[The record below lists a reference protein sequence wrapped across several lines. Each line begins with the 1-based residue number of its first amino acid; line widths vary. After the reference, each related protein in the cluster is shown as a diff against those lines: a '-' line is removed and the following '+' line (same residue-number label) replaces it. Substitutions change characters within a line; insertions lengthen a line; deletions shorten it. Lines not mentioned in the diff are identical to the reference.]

1 MKGMKS
7 PKRAPLQQ
15 RRPRD
20 AQPLAARMRPRS
32 FEEFV
37 GQEHLIAPGRVLRT
51 AVEAGRLP
59 SMIFWGPP
67 GTGKT
72 TLARLIAQ
80 LSGAHFSE
88 LSAVAA
94 GVADVRRII
103 EEAQARFG
111 PGAPVHQLAL
121 PLTAPPAPA
130 VGGSPRTVLLI
141 DEIHRF
147 NKAQQDVILPS
158 VEDGTIILIGAT
170 TENPSFE
177 VIAPLLSRCR
187 VYTLKPLTPELL
199 RTIVERAL
207 ADTERGLARLR
218 VTLEP
223 EALDGLLRMADGD
236 ARVALNA
243 LELAAETTAP
253 DPQGQRR
260 VALPTVEGVMQR
272 RSLLYD
278 RAGDQH
284 YDTISAFIKSLRG
297 SDPDAAL
304 YYLARM
310 IEAGEDPLFIVRRL
324 VILAAEDVGLA
335 DPQALTVATACQQAV
350 HFVGMPEGFLPLA
363 ECVVYL
369 ATAPKS
375 NSAYA
380 AYQRAAADVK
390 ARGPLPIPLHVRNAP
405 TPLMREL
412 DYGQGYQYDHG
423 APEHFAGQSHLPE
436 AIADHVYYE
445 PSEEGAERASGELH
459 KRRWAGKKGRPK
471 GS

>member
-1 MKGMKS
+1 MKGSRS
-7 PKRAPLQQ
+7 PAAAQ

-80 LSGAHFSE
+80 VSGAHFSE

-111 PGAPVHQLAL
+111 PGTPAPQLAL
-121 PLTAPPAPA
+121 QIAAPA
-130 VGGSPRTVLLI
+130 TPGAGSPRTVLLI

-187 VYTLKPLTPELL
+187 VYTLNPLTPELL

-207 ADTERGLARLR
+207 ADKERGLGGLR

-253 DPQGQRR
+253 DAQGQRR
-260 VALPTVEGVMQR
+260 IELPTVEGVMQR

-310 IEAGEDPLFIVRRL
+310 IEAGEDPLFIVRRMI
-324 VILAAEDVGLA
+324 ILAAEDVGLA

-412 DYGQGYQYDHG
+412 GYGQGYQYDHG
-423 APEHFAGQSHLPE
+423 SPEHFAGQSHLPE

-445 PSEEGAERASGELH
+445 PSEEGAEAARGELH
-459 KRRWAGKKGRPK
+459 KRRWAGKKGK
-471 GS
+471 SKDS